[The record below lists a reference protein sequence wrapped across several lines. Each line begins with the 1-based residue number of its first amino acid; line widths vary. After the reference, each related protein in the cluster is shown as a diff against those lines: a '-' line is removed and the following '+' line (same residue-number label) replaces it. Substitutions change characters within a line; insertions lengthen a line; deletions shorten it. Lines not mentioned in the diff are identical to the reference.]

1 MNNEKVVLL
10 TEVDEKRNTVVGTMG
25 TINQTVFRGIEDALH
40 HIFITTA
47 NGSSINILK
56 SSEDFG
62 WITVEKNTDFS
73 NKEKRY
79 YELHRVEPLSY
90 KC

>member
-1 MNNEKVVLL
+1 MDNEKIVLL

-25 TINQTVFRGIEDALH
+25 MINQSVFRWIDDAIY
-40 HIFITTA
+40 HIFSTSA

-62 WITVEKNTDFS
+62 WITVDNGE
-73 NKEKRY
+73 EKRY
-79 YELHRVEPLSY
+79 YELHCVKPLSY
-90 KC
+90 KG

>member
-1 MNNEKVVLL
+1 MDNEKVVLL

-25 TINQTVFRGIEDALH
+25 MINQTVFRGIDDALY
-40 HIFITTA
+40 HIFLTSA
-47 NGSSINILK
+47 DGSSINILK
-56 SSEDFG
+56 SSGDFG

-79 YELHRVEPLSY
+79 YELHRVEPLDY
-90 KC
+90 K

>member
-62 WITVEKNTDFS
+62 WISVEKG
-73 NKEKRY
+73 EKKTF
-79 YELHRVEPLSY
+79 YELHRVKPLEY
-90 KC
+90 E